1 MIFYEIVDFYV
12 LFISVYN
19 KCIKGLNYMQTTV
32 RNCRLYYNFAA
43 HNCSIP

>member
-1 MIFYEIVDFYV
+1 MIFYQIDDFYG
-12 LFISVYN
+12 LFIRAGK
-19 KCIKGLNYMQTTV
+19 KCIPVQNNGQTTV